1 AIERVKLLAE
11 LIDNRKK
18 LQAAQR
24 YEAIRIKP
32 QTMSQKN
39 KKAGLNLQEE
49 SSKRQKTEKGSEST
63 KEPKANEISQE
74 DLQQMM
80 MIVQV
85 EEVYVEALQRFD
97 RDDLVRL
104 WDLVKERFSTT
115 EPTDDKEKALWVK
128 LKRLFELDNDDIL
141 WKLQRV
147 NHKFK
152 RGLFEIKASEIST
165 AEYMHFYYWLKILLL
180 MKIRENN
187 LSQ

>member
-1 AIERVKLLAE
+1 FLHHSSVNSWQWDLHSSGSGNTLHWQWE
-11 LIDNRKK
+11 LI
-18 LQAAQR
+18 LPVGTLSWQWECLAF
-24 YEAIRIKP
+24 Y
-32 QTMSQKN
+32 SQ
-39 KKAGLNLQEE
+39 Q
-49 SSKRQKTEKGSEST
+49 
-63 KEPKANEISQE
+63 KEPKADEISQE

-85 EEVYVEALQRFD
+85 EEVYVEALQVKYPIIDWERFD

-128 LKRLFELDNDDIL
+128 LKRLFEIDNDDIL

-152 RGLFEIKASEIST
+152 RGLFEIKASKVST

-187 LSQ
+187 LSH